1 MNLCK
6 VIGKFLEV
14 FGKNFRIIRKLY
26 MKKITYLKVI
36 KIYLEGKR

>member
-1 MNLCK
+1 MQS
-6 VIGKFLEV
+6 VGKIFRI
-14 FGKNFRIIRKLY
+14 FGKKFRIIRKLY

>member
-1 MNLCK
+1 MQRVSK
-6 VIGKFLEV
+6 IFRI

-26 MKKITYLKVI
+26 MKKITYLKVN